1 MNLSWNT
8 FEEVSHF
15 GIAEFVTEVGLWP
28 SLKEFPSIKSTVAFD
43 DMQLC
48 TASIRIDAVKI
59 EVNGVGIETIPDG
72 EFGGTMAFLPFNSN
86 VFHQKMGKNS
96 YFLRGHIFGRKL
108 RLHYLHIDFE

>member
-15 GIAEFVTEVGLWP
+15 EIAETVTEVELCP
-28 SLKEFPSIKSTVAFD
+28 SLKEIPSIISTVAFD
-43 DMQLC
+43 NTQLC

-59 EVNGVGIETIPDG
+59 EVNGVGIETFPDS

-96 YFLRGHIFGRKL
+96 YFL
-108 RLHYLHIDFE
+108 